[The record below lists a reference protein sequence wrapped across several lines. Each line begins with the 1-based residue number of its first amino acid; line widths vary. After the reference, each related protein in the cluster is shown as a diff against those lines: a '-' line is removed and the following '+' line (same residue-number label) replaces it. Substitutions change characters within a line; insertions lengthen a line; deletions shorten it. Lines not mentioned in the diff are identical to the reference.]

1 MFIGVVELFLDFF
14 CNFVFFLKDDMV
26 EGDFI
31 LVDMDIDYVFI
42 KGKGKV
48 VVIIFEEK
56 KVIL

>member
-42 KGKGKV
+42 KGKGKA